1 MVGFLRRFWRSKPER
16 EESADAYQMRLDS
29 FQRVTLERFK
39 SPLTAQMVPLE
50 RLKEETDEKLR
61 MFRSS
66 IEELKE
72 LSLKMDELMKLL
84 ESKEISRNIYN
95 IIKADMSNRIF
106 NLLERLFN
114 LREFL
119 ELAKVRAKL
128 EWVNEKIGLRN
139 LENMFG
145 EEYVSRDFLLK
156 SSLSR
161 WEEIINSIDSAFSS
175 LTIDD
180 EITFLSQYLNMVRE
194 REPSSEEFKR
204 IIAFCQQRLNELSEM
219 WSTVKR
225 DKIEEIM
232 NMELKISEVKDS
244 IKEVEA
250 RYMIGE
256 IDESV
261 YEHRIG
267 VLQGELRKLEEKI
280 EETRQH
286 IDDIDAKIFRCLE
299 ILREKS

>member
-145 EEYVSRDFLLK
+145 EGYVSRDFLLK

>member
-1 MVGFLRRFWRSKPER
+1 LVGFLRRFWRSKPER

-145 EEYVSRDFLLK
+145 EGYVSRDFLLK

-161 WEEIINSIDSAFSS
+161 WEEIINSVDSAFSS